1 MTMDR
6 NVLVPVM
13 ALSILNGIFS
23 PFMLIVYLANWFW
36 YPGTFLPASPEI
48 IAMLSS
54 LIFSTLTLMVSGVP
68 AALYERARGPAG
80 GQVAGIIWLV
90 AAGLLTLPAVPN
102 ALRALGLS
110 A

>member
-1 MTMDR
+1 MDR

-23 PFMLIVYLANWFW
+23 PFMLIVYLANWLW

-54 LIFSTLTLMVSGVP
+54 IIFATLTLMVAGVP
-68 AALYERARGPAG
+68 AALYERAKGPEG
-80 GQVAGIIWLV
+80 GAVAGLIWI
-90 AAGLLTLPAVPN
+90 AAAAVLTLPAIPN
-102 ALRALGLS
+102 ALKTLGF
-110 A
+110 

>member
-1 MTMDR
+1 MDR

-36 YPGTFLPASPEI
+36 YPGTFLPASSEI

-54 LIFSTLTLMVSGVP
+54 IIFATLTLMVSGVP
-68 AALYERARGPAG
+68 AAVYERTKGQAG
-80 GQVAGIIWLV
+80 GRAAGIVWLV
-90 AAGLLTLPAVPN
+90 AAAFLTLPAIPN
-102 ALRALGLS
+102 ALRALGL
-110 A
+110 